1 MAARKM
7 ADLALGSWEASQVL
21 GIHFTQPKRMADK
34 GLLTIRQLHSPEVTD
49 PERVFSV
56 YSLDECQKDW
66 DDYEEQLKHGG
77 SGRRPRANVDDRPAM
92 LKLLKALE
100 HPIEFGDA
108 VSTGEAAEILRCH
121 WTWPS
126 RLAAEGKIIGRILQ
140 NGRNA
145 RSRCWIFSRA
155 SCEANVSVTTRM
167 EEAGTKKGRKR
178 KQA

>member
-1 MAARKM
+1 MAARKT

-21 GIHFTQPKRMADK
+21 GVHFTVPRRMEQK
-34 GLLTIRQLHSPEVTD
+34 GLLTTRQLHSPEVAD

-56 YSLDECQKDW
+56 YSFAECQKDW

-77 SGRRPRANVDDRPAM
+77 SGRRPRANAEDRPAM

-140 NGRNA
+140 NGRHA

-155 SCEANVSVTTRM
+155 SCESNVSITTRM
-167 EEAGTKKGRKR
+167 EEAGKKKGRRR

>member
-1 MAARKM
+1 MAKRQI
-7 ADLALGSWEASQVL
+7 DLALGSWEASQVL
-21 GIHFTQPKRMADK
+21 GVHFTVPKRMEAK
-34 GLLTIRQLHSPEVTD
+34 GLLTTRRLQSPEVSN

-56 YSLDECQKDW
+56 YSFAECQKDW

-100 HPIEFGDA
+100 NPIEFGDA

-121 WTWPS
+121 WTWPT
-126 RLAAEGKIIGRILQ
+126 RLAGEGKIIGRILH
-140 NGRNA
+140 NGRNS

-155 SCEANVSVTTRM
+155 SCEANVSIITRL
-167 EEAGTKKGRKR
+167 EEAGKKKGRKR

>member
-1 MAARKM
+1 M
-7 ADLALGSWEASQVL
+7 ADLALGSWEASQIL
-21 GIHFTQPKRMADK
+21 GVHFTVPKRMEQK
-34 GLLTIRQLHSPEVTD
+34 GLLTTRQLQSPEVSD

-56 YSLDECQKDW
+56 YSFAECEADYQA
-66 DDYEEQLKHGG
+66 YEEQLKHGG

-92 LKLLKALE
+92 LALLKSLE

-121 WTWPS
+121 WTWPT
-126 RLAAEGKIIGRILQ
+126 RLAGEGKIVGRILH
-140 NGRNA
+140 NGRNS

-167 EEAGTKKGRKR
+167 EEAGRKKGRRR